1 MMLAGVAAI
10 AWAGQISAGA
20 TVLGRAARQQ
30 SLRPCTDSADVVGR
44 AIWPMAELLHCRHC

>member
-10 AWAGQISAGA
+10 AWAGHIFAGA

-30 SLRPCTDSADVVGR
+30 AFGPTPIPADVVGR
-44 AIWPMAELLHCRHC
+44 AIWPMAEMLHCRHF